1 MSTNIVNHYIREQI
15 ALEEHVYHVI
25 QEQIEAVDQALYPR
39 AYAVLQATMST
50 LEQQYESLNALLDR
64 IELRESETR
73 ARLPTTNGFSS
84 TREEQDQ
91 MNRRVNLMLR
101 DDYSA
106 LHLITMSN
114 TLLHTAALA
123 FDAQE
128 VADTALQHLKDLA
141 PLVITIS
148 DLLPE
153 LIAQELH
160 YQNPSI
166 DPTVGQKA
174 LRNAKQAWRG

>member
-1 MSTNIVNHYIREQI
+1 
-15 ALEEHVYHVI
+15 
-25 QEQIEAVDQALYPR
+25 
-39 AYAVLQATMST
+39 
-50 LEQQYESLNALLDR
+50 
-64 IELRESETR
+64 
-73 ARLPTTNGFSS
+73 
-84 TREEQDQ
+84 